1 MQYENHFVNYTD
13 HSFQKLCEKKYGINR
28 GIYNT
33 IDNWFYEKGIK
44 NIISRR
50 KEILSFLSFITH
62 RFSLNQSSKL
72 KFGSG
77 GLINKLEEFWN
88 EANHYYKVNNGL

>member
-1 MQYENHFVNYTD
+1 MKSVQFVNYTD

-28 GIYNT
+28 GVYNV
-33 IDNWFYEKGIK
+33 IDNWFYEKGIR

-50 KEILSFLSFITH
+50 KEILGFLNFISKQ
-62 RFSLNQSSKL
+62 FSLNQSKV

-77 GLINKLEEFWN
+77 GLVKKLEEFWY
-88 EANHYYKVNNGL
+88 EVNAFYRMNNDS